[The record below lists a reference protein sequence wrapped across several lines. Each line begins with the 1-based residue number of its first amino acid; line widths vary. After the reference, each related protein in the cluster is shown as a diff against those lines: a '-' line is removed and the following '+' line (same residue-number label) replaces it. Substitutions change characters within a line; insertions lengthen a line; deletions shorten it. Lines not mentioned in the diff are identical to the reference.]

1 MSIRAEK
8 VSNEIRK
15 AIVRPINDL
24 AVEHK
29 AGLLT
34 ITTVRISK
42 DLRVAR
48 IYFSLMGGTLNK
60 SKFLEVLELNKSEIR
75 KSLANSVRLRFVP
88 ELKFFY
94 DDTLDTIEHISDVLK
109 KVQSKEPGKN
119 DDLFNTNSQNNPL

>member
-1 MSIRAEK
+1 MSFRVEK

-60 SKFLEVLELNKSEIR
+60 SKFLEILELNKSEIR
-75 KSLANSVRLRFVP
+75 KSLANSVRLRFIP

-94 DDTLDTIEHISDVLK
+94 DDTLDTIEHITDVLN
-109 KVQSKEPGKN
+109 KVKN
-119 DDLFNTNSQNNPL
+119 NDTEDNTNLFNSNFNNSPI

>member
-1 MSIRAEK
+1 MSIRSEK

-48 IYFSLMGGTLNK
+48 IYFSLIGGTLNK
-60 SKFLEVLELNKSEIR
+60 SKFLEILELNKSEIR
-75 KSLANSVRLRFVP
+75 KSLAANLRLRFVP

-94 DDTLDTIEHISDVLK
+94 DDTLDTIEHITEVLK
-109 KVQSKEPGKN
+109 KVNTSDTNNKN
-119 DDLFNTNSQNNPL
+119 NLFNSKT

>member
-15 AIVRPINDL
+15 ALVRPITEL
-24 AVEHK
+24 ANEYK

-42 DLRVAR
+42 DLRLAR
-48 IYFSLMGGTLNK
+48 IYFSLIGGSLSK
-60 SKFLEVLELNKSEIR
+60 SKFLEILELHKSDIR
-75 KSLANSVRLRFVP
+75 KSLASSVRLRFIP

-94 DDTLDTIEHISDVLK
+94 DDTLDTIEHIGDIIKKIKNKDSSLSD
-109 KVQSKEPGKN
+109 G
-119 DDLFNTNSQNNPL
+119 NP

>member
-34 ITTVRISK
+34 ITSVRISK

-119 DDLFNTNSQNNPL
+119 DDLFNTNS

>member
-1 MSIRAEK
+1 MSIRSEK

-34 ITTVRISK
+34 VTTVRISK

-48 IYFSLMGGTLNK
+48 IYFSLMGGSLNK
-60 SKFLEVLELNKSEIR
+60 SKFLEILELNKAEIR

-94 DDTLDTIEHISDVLK
+94 DDTLDTIEHITDVLK
-109 KVQSKEPGKN
+109 KVNSN
-119 DDLFNTNSQNNPL
+119 DSSLNNNLFDSQNNPL

>member
-34 ITTVRISK
+34 ITSVRISK

-48 IYFSLMGGTLNK
+48 IYFSLMGGNLNK

-94 DDTLDTIEHISDVLK
+94 DDTLDAIEHISDVLK

-119 DDLFNTNSQNNPL
+119 DDLFNTNSQDNPL